1 MKRSLLLGATVLLA
15 ACNAPAPTTAPGELP
30 PPAAEAPAAGP
41 PADSMPADTSTP
53 PKPAAP
59 APSATTTSPAFADK
73 VWKVSASS
81 AVEVGSTYTFL
92 SDGTLV
98 IDSPNGTPLYGAWK
112 VENGLMT
119 MTEEGQSYATDI
131 VKQDA
136 GTFQI
141 RSHNPGGV
149 VDITLVPAPEVP
161 LPAAPK
167 R

>member
-1 MKRSLLLGATVLLA
+1 MRLKKSLLLGATVLLA
-15 ACNAPAPTTAPGELP
+15 ACNAPTPTAPPGELP
-30 PPAAEAPAAGP
+30 SPVATPPA
-41 PADSMPADTSTP
+41 SMPADTTT
-53 PKPAAP
+53 PAAP
-59 APSATTTSPAFADK
+59 AVPAPSASTAPAFADQ

-92 SDGTLV
+92 SGGTLV
-98 IDSPNGTPLYGAWK
+98 IDSPNGTPLYGAWAY
-112 VENGLMT
+112 ENGALT
-119 MTEEGQSYATDI
+119 MIEEGLSYPTDI
-131 VKQDA
+131 VKHA
-136 GTFQI
+136 TGTLQL